1 MRTALRR
8 IAKLE
13 EQFGTRESGPQH
25 LLVIRRLDR
34 IPALDSDACIEILRK
49 YRHLPRHGCGVVR
62 LENIPAGM
70 GADQTR
76 SFLRDHG
83 ADVCGPRRDRHD
95 NSGGER
101 RR

>member
-62 LENIPAGM
+62 LEY
-70 GADQTR
+70 
-76 SFLRDHG
+76 SSWHG
-83 ADVCGPRRDRHD
+83 CRPNEEFSAGPRRGRLWPPK
-95 NSGGER
+95 GPTR
-101 RR
+101 